1 MGKSKVVSIEF
12 KSSEKAYKLLQ
23 LIDPTDYIALND
35 RNYLIEIAPED
46 YDSQANFEE
55 KRFEVMVELKKALFE
70 LFDCKVVIKKG
81 SKNLGGFNLIS
92 MHAQN
97 SMSDSVFFSPT
108 DVGVK
113 WLEANRMF
121 FNDQKL
127 EQTQKKYHLFKP
139 QFDLITPL
147 DLLKME
153 L

>member
-46 YDSQANFEE
+46 YDSRANFEE
-55 KRFEVMVELKKALFE
+55 KRFEAMVELKKALFE
-70 LFDCKVVIKKG
+70 LFDCQVTIKKG

-97 SMSDSVFFSPT
+97 SMSDSVFLNRLMRGKM
-108 DVGVK
+108 VGS
-113 WLEANRMF
+113 E
-121 FNDQKL
+121 
-127 EQTQKKYHLFKP
+127 
-139 QFDLITPL
+139 
-147 DLLKME
+147 
-153 L
+153 